1 MTARR
6 RIVQITP
13 YYPPHLGGMEAVVQ
27 HLALQQARH
36 HDVTVLTTTVGAR
49 DSPRRE
55 LVHNVATI
63 RTTALDVAHTPVSA
77 SVVPALLR
85 TPKTSVWHLHA
96 AHAVLPE
103 QVALAAAVR
112 RQPFLLH
119 FHLDVDQ
126 SGKLGWLLP
135 HYKQH
140 VFGRV
145 LRAAAGVLVL
155 TETQR
160 DFVRTAYRVDP
171 ARIFAVPNGVA
182 AEFFLPPRARREA
195 VLRLLF
201 VGRLSP
207 QKNLARLLHALPRV
221 RQPVVL
227 DVVGDGEQR
236 QQLEETARQ
245 HGIPG
250 VRFHGRLHGAP
261 LMHRYEQADLF
272 VLPSDREGMSLA
284 ALEAMAAGLP
294 VLATDVPGNTELLRG
309 IGALTPTD
317 PAALAAAIDEF
328 AADEDLRQRTAAA
341 SAAAAREF
349 TWAAVARRVEDVYA
363 EVLP

>member
-1 MTARR
+1 MTRR

-27 HLALQQARH
+27 QLARHQARQ

-55 LVHNVATI
+55 LVHGVTTV
-63 RTTALDVAHTPVSA
+63 RTPALDIAHTPVSPGL
-77 SVVPALLR
+77 VPALLR

-103 QVALAAAVR
+103 QVALAAAAR

-135 HYKQH
+135 HYKRH
-140 VFGRV
+140 VFSRV

-155 TETQR
+155 TEAQR
-160 DFVRTAYRVDP
+160 EFVRTAYRADP
-171 ARIFAVPNGVA
+171 ARIFAVPNGVSG
-182 AEFFLPPRARREA
+182 EFFLPPRARREP

-207 QKNLARLLHALPRV
+207 QKNLSRLLHALTRV

-236 QQLEETARQ
+236 ERLEETAQ
-245 HGIPG
+245 QQGIPD
-250 VRFHGRLHGAP
+250 VRFHGRLHGAS
-261 LMHRYEQADLF
+261 LLHRYERADLF

-294 VLATDVPGNTELLRG
+294 VLATDVPGNTELLHG
-309 IGALTPTD
+309 IGALAPAD

-328 AADEDLRQRTAAA
+328 ATDEDFRRRTAAA
-341 SAAAAREF
+341 SARAAREL
-349 TWAAVARRVEDVYA
+349 TWAAVAAQVEDVYA

>member
-1 MTARR
+1 MTPR

-13 YYPPHLGGMEAVVQ
+13 YYPPHLGGMEAVVR
-27 HLALQQARH
+27 HLAVEQARR

-55 LVHNVATI
+55 RVCDVDIVRAL
-63 RTTALDVAHTPVSA
+63 ALDVAHTPVSA
-77 SVVPALLR
+77 GVVPALLR

-103 QVALAAAVR
+103 QVALAAAAR

-135 HYKQH
+135 HYKRH

-155 TETQR
+155 TEAQR
-160 DFVRTAYRVDP
+160 EFVRAAYRVDP
-171 ARIFAVPNGVA
+171 ARIFAVPNGVS
-182 AEFFLPPRARREA
+182 AEFFLPPRPRREP

-207 QKNLARLLHALPRV
+207 QKNLARLLHALTLV
-221 RQPVVL
+221 RQPVEL

-236 QQLEETARQ
+236 QQLEETAQRQ
-245 HGIPG
+245 GLSG
-250 VRFHGRLHGAP
+250 MRFHGRLHGAS
-261 LMHRYEQADLF
+261 LVQRYEQADLF

-294 VLATDVPGNTELLRG
+294 VLATDVPGNSELLRG
-309 IGALTPTD
+309 IGALASAD

-328 AADEDLRQRTAAA
+328 AADEDFRQRTAAA
-341 SAAAAREF
+341 SAVAARKF
-349 TWAAVARRVEDVYA
+349 TWAEAAQRVEDVYA

>member
-1 MTARR
+1 MTRR
-6 RIVQITP
+6 RIVHLTP
-13 YYPPHLGGMEAVVQ
+13 CYPPHLGGMEAVVQ
-27 HLALQQARH
+27 HLARQQARQ

-55 LVHNVATI
+55 VVHGVATI
-63 RTTALDVAHTPVSA
+63 RVPALDIAHTPVSPGL
-77 SVVPALLR
+77 VPALLR
-85 TPKTSVWHLHA
+85 MPKPAVWHLHA
-96 AHAVLPE
+96 AHAVVPE
-103 QVALAAAVR
+103 QVALVAAVR
-112 RQPFLLH
+112 RQPFLFH

-135 HYKQH
+135 HYKKH
-140 VFGRV
+140 VFARV

-155 TETQR
+155 TEAQR
-160 DFVRTAYRVDP
+160 EFVHTAYRVDP
-171 ARIFAVPNGVA
+171 ARIFTVPNGVS
-182 AEFFLPPRARREA
+182 AEFFLPPRPRREP

-207 QKNLARLLHALPRV
+207 QKNLARLLHALVRV

-236 QQLEETARQ
+236 TRLAETVQRQ
-245 HGIPG
+245 GIAG
-250 VRFHGRLHGAP
+250 VRFHGRLHGAS
-261 LMHRYEQADLF
+261 LLHRYEQADLF

-284 ALEAMAAGLP
+284 ALEAMAAALP

-309 IGALTPTD
+309 IGALVPAD
-317 PAALAAAIDEF
+317 SAALAAAIDEF
-328 AADEDLRQRTAAA
+328 ATDEDFRRRTAAA
-341 SAAAAREF
+341 SARAAREF
-349 TWAAVARRVEDVYA
+349 TWAAVAAQVEDVYA

>member
-1 MTARR
+1 MKCRQV
-6 RIVQITP
+6 VQITP

-27 HLALQQARH
+27 HLAMQQARQ

-55 LVHNVATI
+55 LKHNVSVI
-63 RTTALDVAHTPVSA
+63 RTPALDIAHTPVSA
-77 SVVPALLR
+77 SLVPALLR
-85 TPKTSVWHLHA
+85 TPKTAVWHLHA

-135 HYKQH
+135 HYKKH

-155 TETQR
+155 TEGQR
-160 DFVRTAYRVDP
+160 EFVRTAYRVDP
-171 ARIFAVPNGVA
+171 ARIFAVPNGVSG
-182 AEFFLPPRARREA
+182 EFFLPPRERREP

-207 QKNLARLLHALPRV
+207 QKNLARLLRALTLV
-221 RQPVVL
+221 RRPVLL

-236 QQLEETARQ
+236 RQLAETVQRQ
-245 HGIPG
+245 GNPV
-250 VRFHGRLHGAP
+250 VRFHGRLDGAA
-261 LMHRYEQADLF
+261 LLRRYEQADLF

-309 IGALTPTD
+309 IGVLVPAA

-328 AADEDLRQRTAAA
+328 AADEDFRQQTAAA
-341 SAAAAREF
+341 SARAAREF
-349 TWAAVARRVEDVYA
+349 TWAAAAAQVEDVYA

>member
-1 MTARR
+1 MIPRR

-27 HLALQQARH
+27 QLALQQARR

-55 LVHNVATI
+55 LVHNVVTI
-63 RTTALDVAHTPVSA
+63 RTPALHVAHTPVSA
-77 SVVPALLR
+77 GLVPALLR
-85 TPKTSVWHLHA
+85 TPKTAVWHLHA

-126 SGKLGWLLP
+126 SGNWGWLLP
-135 HYKQH
+135 HYKKH

-155 TETQR
+155 TGEQR
-160 DFVRTAYRVDP
+160 EFVRTTYRVDP
-171 ARIFAVPNGVA
+171 ARIFVVPNGVS
-182 AEFFLPPRARREA
+182 AEFFLPPRPRREP

-207 QKNLARLLHALPRV
+207 QKNLARLLHALLLV
-221 RQPVVL
+221 REPVVL
-227 DVVGDGEQR
+227 DVAGDGEQR
-236 QQLEETARQ
+236 QELEKMVQQ

-250 VRFHGRLHGAP
+250 VRFHGRLHGAE
-261 LMHRYEQADLF
+261 LLHRYERADLF

-294 VLATDVPGNTELLRG
+294 VLATDVPGNSGLLRDV
-309 IGALTPTD
+309 GALTPAD
-317 PAALAAAIDEF
+317 PAALAAVIDAF
-328 AADEDLRQRTAAA
+328 AADEGFRQRAAAA
-341 SAAAAREF
+341 SSAAARKF
-349 TWAAVARRVEDVYA
+349 TWAEAARQVEDVYA

>member
-1 MTARR
+1 MK
-6 RIVQITP
+6 IVQITP
-13 YYPPHLGGMEAVVQ
+13 YYPPHLGGTEAVVQ
-27 HLALQQARH
+27 QLARQQALR

-55 LVHNVATI
+55 LVDNVVTI
-63 RTTALDVAHTPVSA
+63 RIPALDVAHTPVSA
-77 SVVPALLR
+77 GLVPALLR
-85 TPKTSVWHLHA
+85 TPKPAVWHLHA
-96 AHAVLPE
+96 AQAVLPE

-135 HYKQH
+135 HYKKH

-155 TETQR
+155 TGAQR
-160 DFVRTAYRVDP
+160 DFVSTAYRVDP
-171 ARIFAVPNGVA
+171 ARVFTVPNGVSP
-182 AEFFLPPRARREA
+182 EFFLPPRARREP

-207 QKNLARLLHALPRV
+207 QKNLARLLRALTLV
-221 RQPVVL
+221 RHPVVL

-236 QQLEETARQ
+236 RQLEE
-245 HGIPG
+245 HGTPG
-250 VRFHGRLHGAP
+250 VRFHGRLHGAE
-261 LMHRYEQADLF
+261 LLHRYEQADLF

-309 IGALTPTD
+309 IGVLTPAE
-317 PAALAAAIDEF
+317 PAALAQAIDEF
-328 AADEDLRQRTAAA
+328 ASGESLRQRIAAA
-341 SAAAAREF
+341 SSTAAREY
-349 TWAAVARRVEDVYA
+349 TWAAVAQRVEDVYA

>member
-1 MTARR
+1 MKRR

-27 HLALQQARH
+27 HLARQQAQRH
-36 HDVTVLTTTVGAR
+36 EVTVLTTTAGAR

-63 RTTALDVAHTPVSA
+63 RTAALDVAHTPVSA
-77 SVVPALLR
+77 GLVPALLR
-85 TPKTSVWHLHA
+85 TPRTAVWHLHA

-135 HYKQH
+135 HYKKH

-155 TETQR
+155 TEAQR
-160 DFVRTAYRVDP
+160 EFVRTAYRVDP
-171 ARIFAVPNGVA
+171 GRIFAVPNGVSD
-182 AEFFLPPRARREA
+182 EFFLPPRPRREP

-207 QKNLARLLHALPRV
+207 QKNLARLLRALMLV
-221 RQPVVL
+221 RRPVVL
-227 DVVGDGEQR
+227 DVAGDGEQR
-236 QQLEETARQ
+236 QQLEETVQ
-245 HGIPG
+245 QQGIPG
-250 VRFHGRLHGAP
+250 VRFHGRLHGAA
-261 LMHRYEQADLF
+261 LRNRYEQADLF

-309 IGALTPTD
+309 IGALAPAD
-317 PAALAAAIDEF
+317 SAALAAAIDEF
-328 AADEDLRQRTAAA
+328 AADEDFRQRTAAA
-341 SAAAAREF
+341 SARAAREF
-349 TWAAVARRVEDVYA
+349 TWTAVADQVEAVYA

>member
-1 MTARR
+1 MTRR

-13 YYPPHLGGMEAVVQ
+13 YYPPHLGGMEKVVRE
-27 HLALQQARH
+27 LALQQARH
-36 HDVTVLTTTVGAR
+36 HDVTVLTTTIGGRRA
-49 DSPRRE
+49 PR
-55 LVHNVATI
+55 HGWDHAVATI
-63 RTTALDVAHTPVSA
+63 RTPAVEFAHTPL
-77 SVVPALLR
+77 SVGLVPALLR
-85 TPKTSVWHLHA
+85 TPKTAVWHLHA

-103 QVALAAAVR
+103 QVALTAAAR
-112 RQPFLLH
+112 RQPFLVH

-135 HYKQH
+135 QYKRH

-155 TETQR
+155 TDAQR
-160 DFVRTAYRVDP
+160 HFVRTTYRVDR
-171 ARIFAVPNGVA
+171 ARVFPVPNGVS
-182 AEFFLPPRARREA
+182 AEFFLPPRARRGPA
-195 VLRLLF
+195 LRLLF

-207 QKNLARLLHALPRV
+207 QKNVARLLRALGQV
-221 RQPVVL
+221 RHPVVL

-236 QQLEETARQ
+236 YWLEQAARRS
-245 HGIPG
+245 GLAG
-250 VRFHGRLHGAP
+250 VVFHGRLHGAE
-261 LMHRYEQADLF
+261 LLRRYEEADVF

-309 IGALTPTD
+309 VGVLTPAD
-317 PAALAAAIDEF
+317 PAALAGAIDEF
-328 AADEDLRQRTAAA
+328 AGHEDHRRRVAAA
-341 SAAAAREF
+341 SAAAARGL
-349 TWAAVARRVEDVYA
+349 TWTATARRVEDVYD